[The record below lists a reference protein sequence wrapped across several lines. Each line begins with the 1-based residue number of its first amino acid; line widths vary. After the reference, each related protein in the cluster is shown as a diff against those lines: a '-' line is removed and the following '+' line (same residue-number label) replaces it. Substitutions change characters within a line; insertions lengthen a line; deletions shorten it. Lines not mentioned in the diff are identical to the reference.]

1 MTSQEGKIR
10 KPEPCIVSRST
21 TRISP
26 WVDLI
31 ARSVDFGRTETPE
44 IYHAVNQAD
53 YVGIWA
59 VTPDGLSA
67 VVRQYRPA
75 VERYTWE
82 FPAGMVDGAEK
93 PATTCVRELKEETGL
108 IARRV
113 HALGTYAPDTAR
125 LSNAFHA
132 FFVET
137 DEPAGEFEPELGM
150 SVQLIDFATLRTL
163 IGSGEFVLQT
173 HIGLITL
180 ALLSPSVASIL
191 PVRLASMSGLMA
203 ARPGPLVGV
212 ADMGTR

>member
-1 MTSQEGKIR
+1 MTSREIR
-10 KPEPCIVSRST
+10 TPEPRILSRST

-26 WVDLI
+26 WIELI
-31 ARSVDFGRTETPE
+31 ARSVDFGHAGRPET
-44 IYHAVNQAD
+44 YHAINQAD

-59 VTPDGLSA
+59 MTPDSRSV

-75 VERYTWE
+75 VERHTWE
-82 FPAGMVDGAEK
+82 FPAGTVDGAED

-137 DEPAGEFEPELGM
+137 DEPSGHFEPEPGM
-150 SVQLIDFATLRTL
+150 SVQLIDFPTLTSL
-163 IGSGEFVLQT
+163 ITRREFALQS

-180 ALLSPSVASIL
+180 ALLSPSLAPIL
-191 PVRLASMSGLMA
+191 PARLVATSG
-203 ARPGPLVGV
+203 
-212 ADMGTR
+212 